1 MSEWAPKRFW
11 KSTEVAQTEGGYTV
25 TLDGRSVRTPAKT
38 LLVLPTQTLA
48 NAIAAEWDAQ
58 EDKLDPNTMPF
69 TRTSNSALDKVRI
82 QFSEVADMLADYGDS
97 DLLCYRA
104 DGPAELVERQARNWD
119 PVLDW
124 AAQELGARLES
135 RQGIMHQP
143 QDASALTVLRAR
155 VHSLSAF
162 QLAAFHDLVS
172 LPGSLILGFATSE
185 GKLPAQE
192 AWELSRLDEIW
203 QAEQW
208 GKDDEA
214 EQMANIKQ
222 AAFEHASKFFG
233 MAA

>member
-58 EDKLDPNTMPF
+58 EDKVDPNTMPF

-104 DGPAELVERQARNWD
+104 DGPAELVERQARKWD

-135 RQGIMHQP
+135 RQGIMHEP
-143 QDASALTVLRAR
+143 QDASALAELRAR

-192 AWELSRLDEIW
+192 AWKLSRLDEIW